1 MPSAKEI
8 RAQVAHES
16 ELRARLAV
24 PAFAG
29 GFLYFISSIIV
40 TTTLN
45 AAPTVGLVQGIEPAL
60 RGEANP
66 AISPRAPEV
75 KYISSHALALIAG
88 STIKALSL
96 GALVLVLLLLVDAT
110 RFRRPQT
117 WSAARPLVLIGGV
130 ALAVVTLLH
139 QIVSAIQAH
148 NFAVGHDLTN
158 ASVEHALTQGTLNVG
173 SQYLDLLAALALTA
187 GMIGVCVNAIRVGL
201 VTRWMGVLGI
211 FAAILIF
218 VPIGGATLEIIP
230 AFWLLA
236 MGILYMGRWPNGDP
250 QAWEAGESRP
260 WPTNAERRAEREQQA
275 GGKGD
280 AGKGRSAKPAKSKPA
295 TARSGSSGRAGIRGR
310 RGVRGCAC
318 LRHERRPSPGHGDSR
333 RPGGPLI
340 AQAPPQAPRPRLAAV
355 AAGALDAELAALL
368 EVQKFE
374 PPEAFREHALLKDPS
389 VYERAARDPLAWWE
403 AQARELDWSQP
414 WTRVLDDDTPPFYK
428 WFTGG
433 TLNASY
439 NCLDRHVLAGR
450 GDRVALHWRGED
462 GQERDLTYAELL
474 AEVKLLA
481 RALKDQG
488 IRKGDVVGIY
498 LPMIPEV
505 VVAMLACARIGAP
518 HNVVFG
524 GFSAEAV
531 RERMEFSEARLL
543 ITVNAAARKG
553 KIAPVKDRV
562 DEVMGDLATLERIIV
577 VRSKGAP
584 CQMQAGR
591 DVFYDEILAA
601 AAQAGSDYP
610 AEPLDAEHPLF
621 ILYTSGSTAKPKGI
635 LHTTGGYL
643 TCVAATH
650 RYVFDLRAGGHP
662 NPDVYWC
669 AADVGW
675 VTGHSYI
682 VYGPLAN
689 GATSVMWEGAPD
701 YPHKGIW
708 WELVERYGVTI
719 LYCAPTAIRACIK
732 WGPQWPG
739 KYDLDSLRLLGSVG
753 EPINPKAWLWYH
765 KVIGAERCP
774 IVNTWWQTETGA
786 IMITPLP
793 GITATKPGSA
803 TQPFPGV
810 EAAVLSE
817 SSGEPIE
824 NGQGLLVLTRPWP
837 SMLRTLYKEPE
848 RFIDTYFKR
857 FGKETYLVGD
867 AARRDSDG
875 YLWVIGR
882 IDDVV
887 NVSGHRLST
896 AEIES
901 AIVAH
906 PDVAEAAVIGQHD
919 EDTGQAIVA
928 FVTLQG
934 DLAGDEQTAE
944 GVRATVA
951 ERIGKFARPKRII
964 WTDDL
969 PKTRSGKIMRRLL
982 RDIAEGRALGD
993 VTTLRDPAV
1002 TEQLQERV
1010 RELQAQED

>member
-1 MPSAKEI
+1 MAS
-8 RAQVAHES
+8 ES
-16 ELRARLAV
+16 K
-24 PAFAG
+24 
-29 GFLYFISSIIV
+29 
-40 TTTLN
+40 TTPGD
-45 AAPTVGLVQGIEPAL
+45 AP
-60 RGEANP
+60 
-66 AISPRAPEV
+66 
-75 KYISSHALALIAG
+75 
-88 STIKALSL
+88 
-96 GALVLVLLLLVDAT
+96 
-110 RFRRPQT
+110 
-117 WSAARPLVLIGGV
+117 
-130 ALAVVTLLH
+130 
-139 QIVSAIQAH
+139 
-148 NFAVGHDLTN
+148 
-158 ASVEHALTQGTLNVG
+158 
-173 SQYLDLLAALALTA
+173 
-187 GMIGVCVNAIRVGL
+187 
-201 VTRWMGVLGI
+201 
-211 FAAILIF
+211 
-218 VPIGGATLEIIP
+218 GGAD
-230 AFWLLA
+230 
-236 MGILYMGRWPNGDP
+236 G
-250 QAWEAGESRP
+250 AG
-260 WPTNAERRAEREQQA
+260 A
-275 GGKGD
+275 D
-280 AGKGRSAKPAKSKPA
+280 
-295 TARSGSSGRAGIRGR
+295 
-310 RGVRGCAC
+310 
-318 LRHERRPSPGHGDSR
+318 
-333 RPGGPLI
+333 
-340 AQAPPQAPRPRLAAV
+340 
-355 AAGALDAELAALL
+355 GALDAELAALL
-368 EVQKFE
+368 EVEKFA
-374 PPEAFREHALLKDPS
+374 PPEAFREHALLKDRS

-414 WTRVLDDDTPPFYK
+414 WTRVLDDDQPPFYK

-488 IRKGDVVGIY
+488 VRKGDVVGIY

-543 ITVNAAARKG
+543 ITVDAAARKG
-553 KIAPVKDRV
+553 KLAPVKDRV

-577 VRSKGAP
+577 VRSKGAS

-643 TCVAATH
+643 TGVTATH

-739 KYDLDSLRLLGSVG
+739 KYDLTSLRLLGSVG

-774 IVNTWWQTETGA
+774 IVDTWWQTETGA

-857 FGKETYLVGD
+857 FGNETYLVGD
-867 AARRDSDG
+867 AARRDTDG

-934 DLAGDEQTAE
+934 ELAGDEQTAE

-993 VTTLRDPAV
+993 VTTLRDPVV